1 MASFEF
7 SKEEMND
14 LIYSARE
21 ATIRYKRA
29 RTLYR
34 EGHESYAM
42 WDEDTLNDKVA
53 KFANLEASLC
63 EKYQAAFG
71 EAW

>member
-7 SKEEMND
+7 TQDEMND
-14 LIYSARE
+14 IIYSARE
-21 ATIRYKRA
+21 ATVRFKRA

-42 WDEDTLNDKVA
+42 WDEDTLHHNIK
-53 KFANLEASLC
+53 KYTSLEESLR
-63 EKYQAAFG
+63 ERYEVAFG
-71 EAW
+71 EEW

>member
-21 ATIRYKRA
+21 AQVRFKRA

-34 EGHESYAM
+34 EGHESYSH
-42 WDEDTLNDKVA
+42 WDEETLNYSVD
-53 KFANLEASLC
+53 KFANLETSLC
-63 EKYQAAFG
+63 EKYQVAFG